1 LIIYERTGLAIE
13 RKNLDSPPGL
23 QRRAD
28 IAETIQGIPQDLR
41 SRIILVDDCST
52 DKTLEV
58 AKSLELTTFRHTR
71 NLGYGANQKTCYRL
85 ALSKGAEI
93 VVMLHPD
100 NQYDPRVVGIM
111 SDLIFLGNADMV
123 LGNRIRNR
131 KDALSG
137 GMPLWKYVINRFS
150 TLIENL
156 ILGQTIG
163 DFHSGLRAYSR
174 GLLETIPFENNSD
187 SFGFDQELLV
197 QASAFGFRIGEVPV
211 PTIYT
216 GKSSSINIVN
226 SLFYGYRAS
235 IAISKFIIFKLR
247 LTQPKMFKAKLSTIS
262 RSK

>member
-1 LIIYERTGLAIE
+1 MLPAF
-13 RKNLDSPPGL
+13 N
-23 QRRAD
+23 
-28 IAETIQGIPQDLR
+28 AELTLLETFQGIPPEMR
-41 SRIILVDDCST
+41 SRMILVDDSSS
-52 DKTLEV
+52 DRTLEV
-58 AKSLELTTFRHTR
+58 AKSLGIITVKHDR
-71 NLGYGANQKTCYRL
+71 NLGYGANQKTCYQL

-111 SDLIFLGNADMV
+111 SDLISLGNADMV

-131 KDALSG
+131 KDALGG
-137 GMPLWKYVINRFS
+137 GMPLWKYLINRLS

-174 GLLETIPFENNSD
+174 RLLETIPFEGNSD

-216 GKSSSINIVN
+216 KKSSSINLLN
-226 SLFYGYRAS
+226 SLRYGYCALK
-235 IAISKFIIFKLR
+235 ALSKFVTFKL
-247 LTQPKMFKAKLSTIS
+247 KLSKPNMFYSKLSATS
-262 RSK
+262 R